1 MNKQNIQD
9 MTEARNKKIAQVK
22 ARMLD
27 QGFDKGFIARFL
39 GAD

>member
-1 MNKQNIQD
+1 MNELNIQE
-9 MTEARNKKIAQVK
+9 MIEARNKKITQMK